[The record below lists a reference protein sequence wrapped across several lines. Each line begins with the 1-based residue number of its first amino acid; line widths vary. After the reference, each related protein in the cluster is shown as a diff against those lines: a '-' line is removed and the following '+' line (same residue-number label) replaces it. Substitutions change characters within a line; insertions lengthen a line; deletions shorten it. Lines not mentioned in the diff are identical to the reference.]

1 MTAHS
6 ISDSIPTY
14 GVREKASATCDID
27 LWREM
32 FRRDGYVVLPNV
44 FSEALLRDVSA
55 LIDQV
60 YDLQMREA
68 GGLDLLESAND
79 SDIIRCP
86 LAYDERFLALSTN
99 DVIQTFVR
107 QIMGENFV
115 LLQQN
120 AIINRPQKDNY
131 QTRWHRDLSYQHW
144 VSSKTLL
151 LNFLVCVDRFFVEGG
166 ATWVLPGSHLHE
178 EFPSDSYVR
187 THEIPLEAPAGSVAV
202 LDGMTFH
209 RAGVN
214 STKNFIRRAV
224 NNVVGLPFMGQQ
236 IDIPRLLD
244 VRGLDYRN
252 DPFLFK
258 YLGYRWNPAPDAI
271 AWRRGHVVPPSQT
284 SLSGV

>member
-14 GVREKASATCDID
+14 GVREKTSATCDLD

-60 YDLQMREA
+60 YDLQMKEA

-99 DVIQTFVR
+99 DVIQSFVR

-115 LLQQN
+115 LLMQN
-120 AIINRPQKDNY
+120 AIINRPQKDHY
-131 QTRWHRDLSYQHW
+131 QTSWHRDLNYQHW
-144 VSSKTLL
+144 VSSRTLS
-151 LNFLVCVDRFFVEGG
+151 LNFLICIDRFFVEGG

-178 EFPSDSYVR
+178 EFPSDSYVGS
-187 THEIPLEAPAGSVAV
+187 HEIPLEAPAGSVVV

-214 STKNFIRRAV
+214 STKNFVRRAV

-236 IDIPRLLD
+236 IDVPRLLNAS
-244 VRGLDYRN
+244 GLDYRN

-258 YLGYRWNPAPDAI
+258 YLGYSWNLVPDGTE
-271 AWRRGHVVPPSQT
+271 WRRGHVLPSQAVP
-284 SLSGV
+284 SRE